1 MSNNGRIISKLFR
14 GTVVS
19 IILATIAAMVGIVI
33 DGVITS
39 RFLGENGMAAYTL
52 VMPVVNLATAFSGIL
67 ATGAQVVCAHHLGA
81 GHKKRARKAFTV
93 SMIITVSVSV
103 ILMLIIVFFR
113 DGICQ
118 MLGANTDV
126 LLRDSS
132 DYLLG
137 VMFALPSVLFLFEF
151 NALMRLDGDANRVV
165 IAVVVMTVLD
175 VVGDLLNV
183 LVFHGGMLGM
193 GLATSISYT
202 IGLVIMLFH
211 FTKKDIIFKLYFR
224 GVRLKDFIEIFVTGS
239 SSGVGSASAMLRV
252 AAINRILVGI
262 AGTVMASATLAAFG
276 VVNTII
282 NLISSVLVGVGMT
295 CATIAGLMIGE
306 KDRTAMT
313 ALVRVTVKTAFF
325 ISVGLS
331 IVLFAGAE
339 VIAGVFQGKGDDSML
354 PLAARGLRFY
364 AVAILLYGVNNA
376 FINYTQGLKRMVISN
391 VYCFLQNF
399 VFVVVPALILSGVIK
414 SPDAVW
420 ISLIIAEVCTFLC
433 IFGLAAY
440 YKKGFP
446 RGFGDYLFLKEPF
459 GAAPEDSMEFTI
471 ESMDAV
477 VPASEAVREFCLK
490 KGAGEKNAYLMAL
503 FVEELSANVIEYGF
517 SDGKKHSIDIRILDT
532 KEGWMLR
539 YRDNCKAFDPVEW
552 LKLHETDDPSKN
564 IGIRMVSGMAKSV
577 KYMSTMD
584 LNNLTITI

>member
-1 MSNNGRIISKLFR
+1 MSNNGRIITKLFR

-19 IILATIAAMVGIVI
+19 IIMATIAAMIGIVV

-39 RFLGENGMAAYTL
+39 RFLGEDSMAAYTL

-67 ATGAQVVCAHHLGA
+67 ATGSQVVCAHHLGA

-93 SMIITVSVSV
+93 SMIITVAVSV

-118 MLGANTDV
+118 MLGAKTDV
-126 LLRDSS
+126 LLKDSS
-132 DYLLG
+132 DYLIG

-165 IAVVVMTVLD
+165 VAVVVMTVLD
-175 VVGDLLNV
+175 IVFDLLNV

-193 GLATSISYT
+193 GLATSISYA
-202 IGLVIMLFH
+202 IGLGIMLLH

-224 GVRLKDFIEIFVTGS
+224 AIRLKDFIEIFVTGS
-239 SSGVGSASAMLRV
+239 SSGIGSASAMLRV
-252 AAINRILVGI
+252 AAINRILVGV
-262 AGTVMASATLAAFG
+262 AAASMTSATLAAFG

-306 KDRTAMT
+306 KDRTAMI
-313 ALVRVTVKTAFF
+313 ALVKVTVRTAFF

-331 IVLFAGAE
+331 IVMLAGAE
-339 VIAGVFQGKGDDSML
+339 LIAGVFQGKDGAEML
-354 PLAARGLRFY
+354 PIAARGIRFY
-364 AVAILLYGVNNA
+364 GIAILIYGINNA
-376 FINYTQGLKRMVISN
+376 FINYTQGLKRMAISN
-391 VYCFLQNF
+391 IYCFLQNF
-399 VFVVVPALILSGVIK
+399 VFVVGPALILSGIIK
-414 SPDAVW
+414 NADAVW
-420 ISLIIAEVCTFLC
+420 ISLIVAEVLTFLC

-446 RGFGDYLFLKEPF
+446 RGFGDFLFLKEPF
-459 GAAPEDSMEFTI
+459 GIAPEDAFEFTI
-471 ESMDAV
+471 ESMEEI
-477 VPASEAVREFCLK
+477 VPASEAVHDFCLS
-490 KGAGEKNAYLMAL
+490 KGAEEKKAYLMSL
-503 FVEELSANVIEYGF
+503 FVEELCTNVVEYGF
-517 SDGKKHSIDIRILDT
+517 VDGKNHSIDVRILNT
-532 KEGWMLR
+532 KEGWVMR
-539 YRDNCKAFDPVEW
+539 CRDNCKPFDPVEW
-552 LKLHETDDPSKN
+552 LKLHESEDPSKN
-564 IGIRMVSGMAKSV
+564 TGIRMISGMAKSV